1 MKNYSK
7 LKNNP
12 VVSFE
17 ALDQLARKY
26 ENNLNILGMI
36 ALREQLIHGAKEFVQ
51 FLSNSNINM
60 FLLSGDGELSTI
72 NNLNNL

>member
-12 VVSFE
+12 VISLE
-17 ALDQLARKY
+17 ELDKLARKY

-36 ALREQLIHGAKEFVQ
+36 ALRE
-51 FLSNSNINM
+51 
-60 FLLSGDGELSTI
+60 
-72 NNLNNL
+72 